1 MATSE
6 QAVERQRGA
15 VLIVSG
21 DPDDRDRLCAVL
33 DDLEFDA
40 IYAVADVAQARLV
53 LGQIA
58 HLNLVLLALSG
69 DDRVAAMFC
78 TELRQ
83 ASPLDPP
90 AILALIRADALASA
104 SGRGYLSGAAVGDW
118 IVSPVVPEEALA
130 RIAAVLERRVAQA
143 SPARPAAGER
153 YRFAFDDSH
162 EELLIV
168 DAESGRIVDANPAF
182 LLRSGHARVQVVGSR
197 VEAFDGF
204 PSVESRLE
212 SLNRLAGEGRAR
224 FAGYRQHA
232 DGSRHPIDADVHL
245 ALSAG
250 RPVHVYTFRDPGD
263 LGRYRLAMSTLSA
276 IHRTAGGDLA
286 VQQILRHAMD
296 WLECDWGVVAMLCPE
311 SAEFTRVIAADDRAL
326 PFGLIESSDREPLLR
341 LLVEGDDLLEGA
353 EAWRVVPADSL
364 LRARRYECL
373 VGFPLRDER
382 GGIVGAWVMARAL
395 PLEIDALIRDSLQIV
410 ATRIGLDL
418 EIRQAREQGRAR
430 GLRDA
435 LTGLPNRLLFS
446 DRLDSTLKQA
456 HRTGE
461 SFALLFVELDPF
473 PAGGAVA
480 TPVSNDRVLP
490 IAAQRLRA
498 CVRAYDTV
506 ARYSGCEFVV
516 ILRHIVKREDALRI
530 AEKIVRAM
538 DAPVPVEG
546 GHGHRIRT
554 TIGLSFH
561 PDDAIAADRLLLHAE
576 EAMQAAKSMGH
587 SNYQAYVLVPEE
599 SQRQR
604 LALEQKLRRAERNGE
619 LRVYYQPQIDG
630 QTEDIVGMEA
640 LIRWENPE
648 LGMISPGFFIPL
660 AEQTGLIVSL
670 GQWVLRAACA
680 DARRWQARFDLPL
693 RVSVNLSA
701 LQLRQA
707 DLVERVAAILAET
720 GLDPRSLD
728 LEVTESISLK
738 AIPNLLD
745 TLQALRE
752 IGCRTSIDD
761 FGTGQSSLDYIKRF
775 PADSIKIDQAFVRN
789 IGVDPDDEAIVRATI
804 DMAHSLGRTLV
815 AEGVEVERHVDF
827 LRAHGCD
834 VLQGYLFCRPV
845 PAPAFEA
852 MLLERE
858 RVFRRIGEPSGAS

>member
-1 MATSE
+1 MTQGE
-6 QAVERQRGA
+6 QAGERRRGA

-21 DPDDRDRLCAVL
+21 DADDRDRLCAVL
-33 DDLEFDA
+33 DALEFDA
-40 IYAVADVAQARLV
+40 IYAVADVVQARLV

-58 HLNLVLLALSG
+58 RLNLVLLALSG
-69 DDRVAAMFC
+69 DDRVAATFC

-83 ASPLDPP
+83 AAPLDPP

-104 SGRGYLSGAAVGDW
+104 SGRGYLSGGLVTDW
-118 IVSPVVPEEALA
+118 IASPVVAEEALA
-130 RIAAVLERRVAQA
+130 RIASVLDGQVAHAA
-143 SPARPAAGER
+143 SPLVAVGER

-168 DAESGRIVDANPAF
+168 DVESGRVVDANPAF
-182 LLRSGHARVQVVGSR
+182 LLRSGHARVQVVGAR
-197 VEAFDGF
+197 AEAFDGF

-224 FAGYRQHA
+224 FAGYRQRA
-232 DGSRHPIDADVHL
+232 DASRYPVDAEVHL

-263 LGRYRLAMSTLSA
+263 LGRYRLAMSTLTA
-276 IHRTAGGDLA
+276 IHRTAGGELA

-311 SAEFTRVIAADDRAL
+311 SSEFTRVIAADDRAL

-341 LLVEGDDLLEGA
+341 LLVEGDDLLEGN

-373 VGFPLRDER
+373 IGFPLRDER
-382 GGIVGAWVMARAL
+382 GGVLGAWLMARAL
-395 PLEIDALIRDSLQIV
+395 PLEIDALIRDSLQII

-435 LTGLPNRLLFS
+435 LTGLPNRLLFG

-461 SFALLFVELDPF
+461 SFALLFVELDPIHAGAAAS
-473 PAGGAVA
+473 PA
-480 TPVSNDRVLP
+480 SSDRVLP
-490 IAAQRLRA
+490 VAAQRLRA
-498 CVRAYDTV
+498 CVRGYDTV

-538 DAPVPVEG
+538 DAPVPVEDG
-546 GHGHRIRT
+546 PGHRIRT

-604 LALEQKLRRAERNGE
+604 LALEQKLRKAERNGE

-630 QTEDIVGMEA
+630 RTEDIVGMEA

-707 DLVERVAAILAET
+707 DLVERIAAILAET

-804 DMAHSLGRTLV
+804 DMAHSLGRSLV

-858 RVFRRIGEPSGAS
+858 RVFRRIAEPSGAS